1 MVKLWA
7 LAKRYVFDV
16 CIVLGSAGAVLEMI
30 LTHDDP
36 EGPNGTL
43 WVMCLLVAL
52 IPLPLLFRRRFPFGA
67 PAALFAVAVGRIVR
81 QRAARSAGRSP
92 PSCP

>member
-67 PAALFAVAVGRIVR
+67 PRPCSRSPRPDRSSTAAPSPGP
-81 QRAARSAGRSP
+81 SP
-92 PSCP
+92 PSWP